1 MKRASIKKYRFII
14 FLMSLIM
21 IITIITSMKQ
31 FMCRGKD
38 ITTLIN
44 RGMFTDIDNRITDK
58 ILLLESIGELNS
70 IKDENIPLP
79 KRALSLKPF
88 QEKYNLLMI
97 ALMDKD
103 GNTSSS
109 LQGGLAD
116 LSDRDYFKRV
126 KSTKQNLISDV
137 LISRTTGDKTVLI
150 VHPLLNENLDFKG
163 AIFIS
168 LFLNDLID
176 LNNTFGNFGKRYST
190 NIFDENLNLI
200 TGDFDDTY
208 VGLKGDFIK
217 NEKEGVFFKMRD
229 RDLHFIAF
237 SKKNISRWYIVTDL
251 NMSKYFLVT
260 IFGFFSIIIIICILF
275 FMILKKFDHTKQ
287 TEINPLIESLKKDR
301 LTGIYN
307 RHYLEETVDNYL
319 NNKLSNKN
327 GIFIILDVD
336 NFKAINDKLGH
347 SFGDT
352 VIQETARKI
361 ESVFSENSIVARMGG
376 DEFVIFIH
384 EISDESKIID
394 KIKEL
399 LLVTNIIHTKNTTTV
414 QSSIS
419 LGVTFIKNYS
429 YSFAELYNEAD
440 NALYRAKKL
449 GKNCA
454 YISNDF
460 VEKHIK

>member
-1 MKRASIKKYRFII
+1 
-14 FLMSLIM
+14 
-21 IITIITSMKQ
+21 
-31 FMCRGKD
+31 
-38 ITTLIN
+38 
-44 RGMFTDIDNRITDK
+44 
-58 ILLLESIGELNS
+58 
-70 IKDENIPLP
+70 
-79 KRALSLKPF
+79 
-88 QEKYNLLMI
+88 
-97 ALMDKD
+97 
-103 GNTSSS
+103 
-109 LQGGLAD
+109 
-116 LSDRDYFKRV
+116 
-126 KSTKQNLISDV
+126 
-137 LISRTTGDKTVLI
+137 
-150 VHPLLNENLDFKG
+150 
-163 AIFIS
+163 
-168 LFLNDLID
+168 
-176 LNNTFGNFGKRYST
+176 NTFGNFGKRYST

-237 SKKNISRWYIVTDL
+237 SKKNISHWYIVTDL

-260 IFGFFSIIIIICILF
+260 FFGFFSIIIIFGILF

-319 NNKLSNKN
+319 NNKLSNQN